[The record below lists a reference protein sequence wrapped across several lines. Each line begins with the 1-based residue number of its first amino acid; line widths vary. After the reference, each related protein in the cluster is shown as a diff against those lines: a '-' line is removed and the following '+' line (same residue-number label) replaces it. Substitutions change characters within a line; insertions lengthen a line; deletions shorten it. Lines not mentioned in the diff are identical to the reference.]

1 MNANCFNYS
10 LCKTN
15 NGEVLLSAC
24 GRNYKMVFNNI
35 ILIHGYESYIT
46 FFKNVEN
53 CHYSVKEESD
63 KDKRDIVFATL
74 SSSMVFCFSVSEIAE
89 LYYLM
94 QSALIEAKIYV

>member
-1 MNANCFNYS
+1 MNISCFNHS

-15 NGEVLLSAC
+15 NGEVFISEC
-24 GRNYKMVFNNI
+24 GRNYKVVFNNI
-35 ILIHGYESYIT
+35 MMIHGYESYVA

-53 CHYSVKEESD
+53 CHYTVKGESN
-63 KDKRDIVFATL
+63 KERRDIVFSTV
-74 SSSMVFCFSVSEIAE
+74 SSCMVFCFSIKEIAE